1 MTRLLRRCATNTTMA
16 ELVEHHFSGHSRAPH
31 PSHVLRI
38 DPATMAVER
47 VVDIAPADFATAC
60 TGAEIGDEIWIGAA
74 RGEGVARYPSRR
86 G

>member
-1 MTRLLRRCATNTTMA
+1 MA